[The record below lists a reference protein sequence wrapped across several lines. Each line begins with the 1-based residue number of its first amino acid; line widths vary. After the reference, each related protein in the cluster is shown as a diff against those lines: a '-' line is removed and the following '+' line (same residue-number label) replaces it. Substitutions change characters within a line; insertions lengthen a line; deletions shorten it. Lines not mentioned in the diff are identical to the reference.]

1 MAEVRATLQNIAAQL
16 DNINGWQCIKM
27 RANMVLIKDTVQ
39 RLIAVC
45 TDSRDTSSK
54 NRNHVRDKAN
64 ELEAKFRQVH

>member
-16 DNINGWQCIKM
+16 DNINGCIRT

-45 TDSRDTSSK
+45 TDSRGTSSK

>member
-1 MAEVRATLQNIAAQL
+1 
-16 DNINGWQCIKM
+16 M

-54 NRNHVRDKAN
+54 NRNHVRDKAK